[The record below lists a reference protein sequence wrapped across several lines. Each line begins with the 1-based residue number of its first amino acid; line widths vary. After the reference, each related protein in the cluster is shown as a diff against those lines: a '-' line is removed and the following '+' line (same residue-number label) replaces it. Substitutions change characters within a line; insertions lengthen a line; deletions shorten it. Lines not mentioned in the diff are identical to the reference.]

1 MPRAPT
7 AAELRMRELE
17 RQRERAREWASR
29 MGLTNNT
36 GAYNIEHDRREQ
48 ERRNALMN
56 PVQVETARINIPT
69 AATAIFNDEHDFNM
83 ENRGGKIKKSRKQ
96 RKSRKS
102 RKQRK
107 SRKSR
112 KQRHTKSR
120 KQRNTKS
127 RRHRKSRK

>member
-36 GAYNIEHDRREQ
+36 GAYNREHDRREEDRREQ

-83 ENRGGKIKKSRKQ
+83 ENRGGKIKKSRK
-96 RKSRKS
+96 
-102 RKQRK
+102 
-107 SRKSR
+107 SR
-112 KQRHTKSR
+112 KQRHRKSR